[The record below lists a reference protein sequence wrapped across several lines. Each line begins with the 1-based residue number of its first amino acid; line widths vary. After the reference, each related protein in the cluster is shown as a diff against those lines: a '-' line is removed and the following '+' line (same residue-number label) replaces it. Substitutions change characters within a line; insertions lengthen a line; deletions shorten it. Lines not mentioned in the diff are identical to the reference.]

1 MATIS
6 KISLSESANDEG
18 LPIKVAADDTAGTDI
33 HVGPSVAADYDEI
46 WIWASN
52 TNTSTETLVLEW
64 GGTTNPDHRMITTIN
79 PNETVLV
86 APGWILKCNASTAL
100 IVKAFSTTANKV
112 IIQGYVNRID
122 AA

>member
-6 KISLSESANDEG
+6 RIKLSGSTDG
-18 LPIKVAADDTAGTDI
+18 RGIVVASNTSAGTTI
-33 HVGPSVAADYDEI
+33 HTGPSVADDYEEI
-46 WIWASN
+46 WMWASN
-52 TNTSTETLVLEW
+52 FNTSAETLTLEW
-64 GGTTNPDHRMITTIN
+64 GGTTEAGDHFKTIIQ

-86 APGWILKCNASTAL
+86 APGWIIKGNASTAL

-112 IIQGYVNRID
+112 NIVGHCNLID

>member
-6 KISLSESANDEG
+6 RIKLSGSTDG
-18 LPIKVAADDTAGTDI
+18 RGIVVASNSSAGTTI
-33 HVGPSVAADYDEI
+33 HTGASVTADYEEI
-46 WIWASN
+46 WLWASN
-52 TNTSTETLVLEW
+52 FNTSAEVLTLEW
-64 GGTTNPDHRMITTIN
+64 GGTTEAGDHFKTTIQ

-86 APGWILKCNASTAL
+86 APGWIIKGNASTAL

-112 IIQGYVNRID
+112 NIVGHVNLID

>member
-6 KISLSESANDEG
+6 RIHLSHSTDGRPIEVGANSS
-18 LPIKVAADDTAGTDI
+18 AGTDI
-33 HVGPSVAADYDEI
+33 HTGPSVAADYDEI
-46 WIWASN
+46 WLWACN
-52 TNTSTETLVLEW
+52 HNTSAETLTLEW
-64 GGTTNPDHRMITTIN
+64 GGTTATDDHLKTVIQ

-86 APGWILKCNASTAL
+86 APGWVLKGNASTAL

-112 IIQGYVNRID
+112 NIIGHINRID